1 MKIRLEANVA
11 AGNPLK
17 NRLGGDCRKGRKRFK
32 KEYDKSQLEYT
43 NWTFLYLLTAD
54 EISEHAWRSC

>member
-1 MKIRLEANVA
+1 MLEANVA

-17 NRLGGDCRKGRKRFK
+17 NRLGGDGRKGRKRFK

-43 NWTFLYLLTAD
+43 N
-54 EISEHAWRSC
+54 

>member
-1 MKIRLEANVA
+1 MKIRLEVNVA

-17 NRLGGDCRKGRKRFK
+17 NRLGGARRKGGKHFK

-43 NWTFLYLLTAD
+43 NWTFSYLHTAD
-54 EISEHAWRSC
+54 EISEHAWRSY

>member
-17 NRLGGDCRKGRKRFK
+17 NRLGGARRKGRKRFK
-32 KEYDKSQLEYT
+32 KEYDKSQLEYA
-43 NWTFLYLLTAD
+43 N
-54 EISEHAWRSC
+54 